1 MAVTESNIYALW
13 VAYQAAKGTPSTVAT
28 KKMQQV
34 GGDLDTN
41 RADGSENFS
50 DLDRFGNAVDYINTI
65 QGQGSP
71 VIHAQPNAVAYLCWL
86 FFGGETFTAG
96 SGSLAPK
103 YVFTPQTN
111 TGFWSTWWKR
121 VGLSEIVRQKFND
134 TKIASLKI
142 EGSTANKIVK
152 VTPTLASL
160 DPGEKFATDPSVA
173 GEVAKPFLYTDAVG
187 TFTIDGTV
195 FTAQTQFAVTIEAGL
210 APFQGDAIKFQDM
223 VAGNA
228 SITMEGPTIL
238 LDTAGLAQYNTII
251 YGTSS
256 PSAGAKPSTTAP
268 YIGSFSCEFVR
279 GSAATRESLKI
290 EIPAIKWSPD
300 LAIAPNPDGGAIEL
314 ALNGQ
319 QRKVAGSPAI
329 RVTVETGGTG
339 GDTAAHTA

>member
-1 MAVTESNIYALW
+1 MAVVESNIHALW
-13 VAYQAAKGTPSTVAT
+13 VAKQTAKGTAATSAT
-28 KKMQQV
+28 KKLQMV
-34 GGDLDTN
+34 GGDLNTA

-50 DLDRFGNAVDYINTI
+50 DLDRFGDAVDYIDTI
-65 QGQGSP
+65 QGTGSP
-71 VIHAQPNAVAYLCWL
+71 VINAQPNGIAYLCWL
-86 FFGGETFTAG
+86 FFGGETFTA
-96 SGSLAPK
+96 SGGGAAPK
-103 YVFTPQTN
+103 YVFVPQTN

-134 TKIASLKI
+134 TKIATLKI

-152 VTPTLASL
+152 ITPSVISL
-160 DPGEKFATDPSVA
+160 DPGERFATDPTPT

-195 FTAQTQFAVTIEAGL
+195 FTAQTQFSITIEAGL

-228 SITMEGPTIL
+228 NITMEGPTIL

-251 YGTSS
+251 YGTAS
-256 PSAGAKPSTTAP
+256 PSAGAKPATTAP
-268 YIGSFSCEFVR
+268 VVGSFSCEFVR
-279 GSAATRESLKI
+279 GSGATRESLKV
-290 EIPAIKWSPD
+290 ELPGCKWSPD
-300 LAIAPNPDGGAIEL
+300 LAVAPAPDGGAIEL

-319 QRKVAGSPAI
+319 MRKVAGSPAVRI
-329 RVTVETGGTG
+329 TVETGGTG

>member
-13 VAYQAAKGTPSTVAT
+13 AAKQTAKGTAATVAT
-28 KKMQQV
+28 KRLQQV

-41 RADGSENFS
+41 REDGSENFS
-50 DLDRFGNAVDYINTI
+50 DLDRFGDAVDYINTI

-71 VIHAQPNAVAYLCWL
+71 VIHAQPNATAYLCWL

-96 SGSLAPK
+96 GGGAAPK
-103 YVFTPQTN
+103 FVFVPQTN

-121 VGLSEIVRQKFND
+121 VGLSEIIRQKFND
-134 TKIASLKI
+134 AKISTLKI

-152 VTPTLASL
+152 ITPSIVAL
-160 DPGEKFATDPSVA
+160 DPGERFATDPTPA
-173 GEVAKPFLYTDAVG
+173 IEVAHPFLYTDAVG

-251 YGTSS
+251 YGTAS
-256 PSAGAKPSTTAP
+256 PSAGAKPSTSAP
-268 YIGSFSCEFVR
+268 AVGSFSCEFSR
-279 GSAATRESLKI
+279 GTGATRESLKI
-290 EIPAIKWSPD
+290 EIPACKWSPD

-339 GDTAAHTA
+339 GDTATHTA